1 MKLQDIFFLSLFI
14 ILIYKYSPRLSAL
27 MGIIFL
33 LASIPLFYLWIFF
46 TAERFTWYAVAFFLM
61 SIFFHLKQLRNN

>member
-1 MKLQDIFFLSLFI
+1 MKFQDIFFLTLFI

-46 TAERFTWYAVAFFLM
+46 TAERFTWYAAAFFLV
-61 SIFFHLKQLRNN
+61 SVFFQLKQLRNN